1 MGTPSHK
8 FRRRCRRGWLNA
20 HQQKFVGR
28 FGPAG
33 SVGRFG
39 LGWTQEPSPEAVARC
54 EQSSCKRD
62 GKHGRMRG
70 SQTAPPTRGA
80 VSAEFGGVSVSPHQG
95 PIGTVPTGP
104 DGAPG
109 RATTLSRSDAPIGPA
124 AAQNSVR
131 RLTVAALA
139 RKAGVARN
147 AIYTNHRGILDKL
160 AYARGRETV
169 SDHLDDTE
177 QKIALQHAIVHDM
190 QIQVRQLSTENA
202 GLLCRAVEVERLA
215 ERADRSAQFTRQI
228 DALRRP
234 TVLRLLNT
242 SAPSKFSSTKDH

>member
-1 MGTPSHK
+1 
-8 FRRRCRRGWLNA
+8 
-20 HQQKFVGR
+20 
-28 FGPAG
+28 
-33 SVGRFG
+33 
-39 LGWTQEPSPEAVARC
+39 
-54 EQSSCKRD
+54 
-62 GKHGRMRG
+62 
-70 SQTAPPTRGA
+70 
-80 VSAEFGGVSVSPHQG
+80 VSVSPHQG

-215 ERADRSAQFTRQI
+215 ERADRRSAQLTRQI
-228 DALRRP
+228 DARRRP
-234 TVLRLLNT
+234 TVLRPLNT
-242 SAPSKFSSTKDH
+242 SAPQNSRQRRTIDRFSAYWKRPESRNSISFCRK